1 MSTDLV
7 KEARGKRKNNVQEK
21 PFINT
26 PVVLQINFPI
36 LGYESKG
43 TPWDFAEKAP
53 FYGSLT
59 VSWSPSGQNNVKVEK
74 FYQKVERLDSFCS
87 WNQIT
92 IKFGYSSG

>member
-21 PFINT
+21 SFINT

-59 VSWSPSGQNNVKVEK
+59 VSWSPSWRIYGRGPGEPGPPPY
-74 FYQKVERLDSFCS
+74 F
-87 WNQIT
+87 
-92 IKFGYSSG
+92 

>member
-21 PFINT
+21 SFINT

-53 FYGSLT
+53 FYGIWA
-59 VSWSPSGQNNVKVEK
+59 VYWSPMIWPKQRQSREVLSRSREIG
-74 FYQKVERLDSFCS
+74 
-87 WNQIT
+87 
-92 IKFGYSSG
+92 

>member
-7 KEARGKRKNNVQEK
+7 KEARGKRKKNLQEK
-21 PFINT
+21 SFINT

-53 FYGSLT
+53 FYGTLA
-59 VSWSPSGQNNVKVEK
+59 VFWSPSGQNNV
-74 FYQKVERLDSFCS
+74 KVERLDSFCS

>member
-21 PFINT
+21 SVINT

-43 TPWDFAEKAP
+43 TP
-53 FYGSLT
+53 
-59 VSWSPSGQNNVKVEK
+59 
-74 FYQKVERLDSFCS
+74 
-87 WNQIT
+87 
-92 IKFGYSSG
+92 